1 MTSHNPSGSEP
12 IALLSVL
19 PIDDRYRMLAR
30 ALEDS
35 SLGLIITSA
44 DGDNPILYANAAF
57 LDMTGY
63 STDEVLGKNCRFLQG
78 ADTDPDTT
86 EEIRSAVAERRELM
100 VEILNYRRDGST
112 FWNLIHI
119 LPLLGADGS
128 IRYFF
133 GYQRDVTRRRV
144 AEEGLQQA
152 LKMEALG
159 RLTGGLAH
167 DFNNFLQVIVASC
180 EMMERRLR
188 DKGYWDEDFIRPM
201 GSSRRAIDKASELT
215 KQLLAFSRRQKLNPS
230 NLQINE
236 LIVGIQNML
245 TQSLGDHINV
255 SVKLEPEL
263 WFCQADAAQI
273 ETTILNIAINARDAM
288 EGEAN
293 QQLAI
298 QTSNR
303 DVSMDQA
310 KDMDLTPGQYVDVM
324 IVDNGPGIPREIL
337 KRVLDPFFT
346 TKGGKGTGLGLCIAH
361 GIARQSGGTLYVESV
376 VGVGT
381 SVHILLPRV
390 EAPSEAEAP
399 IDAPVAVKRSS
410 RAHRVLLVDDNKD
423 VAESIRDS
431 LTSSGLHVT
440 LAFSAEEALS
450 LLSAKTFDVLVSDVM
465 MPGAMDGMA
474 LAQRAIAEHPDLRI
488 LLLSGHVGREREGD
502 LNGFTLLYKPC
513 SSGELMATI
522 QTLFDET

>member
-1 MTSHNPSGSEP
+1 MTSHNCSASEP

-35 SLGLIITSA
+35 SLGLIITGA
-44 DGDNPILYANAAF
+44 EDDNLILYANAAF

-63 STDEVLGKNCRFLQG
+63 SSDEVLGKNCRFLQG
-78 ADTDPDTT
+78 PDTDPDTR
-86 EEIRSAVAERRELM
+86 EEIRGAVAEQRELM
-100 VEILNYRRDGST
+100 VEVLNYRKDGTS

-119 LPLLGADGS
+119 LPLLGTDGS
-128 IRYFF
+128 IKYFF

-167 DFNNFLQVIVASC
+167 DFNNFLQVIVASS
-180 EMMERRLR
+180 ELIESRLR
-188 DKGYWDEDFIRPM
+188 KKGYWTEDFIRPIDA
-201 GSSRRAIDKASELT
+201 SRRAIAKASELT
-215 KQLLAFSRRQKLNPS
+215 KQLLAFSRRQKLSPT

-236 LIVGIQNML
+236 LIVGIQDML
-245 TQSLGDHINV
+245 TQSLGDRITV

-288 EGEAN
+288 EGEPN
-293 QQLAI
+293 QQLTI

-310 KDMDLTPGQYVDVM
+310 TDMDITPGQYVDVM
-324 IVDNGPGIPREIL
+324 LVDNGPGIPREIL

-376 VGVGT
+376 VGAGT
-381 SVHILLPRV
+381 AVHILLPRV
-390 EAPSEAEAP
+390 EAPSEAT
-399 IDAPVAVKRSS
+399 APVGAATAVKLPSL
-410 RAHRVLLVDDNKD
+410 AHRVLLVDDNKD
-423 VAESIRDS
+423 VAESLGDS
-431 LTSSGLHVT
+431 LRTSGLQVE
-440 LAFSAEEALS
+440 LAFSTEEALS
-450 LLSAKTFDVLVSDVM
+450 ALAAKAFDVLISDVM
-465 MPGAMDGMA
+465 MPGAMDGIA
-474 LAQRAIAEHPDLRI
+474 LAQQAITEHPNLRV
-488 LLLSGHVGREREGD
+488 LLLSGHVGREREEE
-502 LNGFTLLYKPC
+502 LKGFTLLYKPC
-513 SSGELMATI
+513 SSSELIEATRS
-522 QTLFDET
+522 LFEET

>member
-1 MTSHNPSGSEP
+1 MTSHNSPGSEP
-12 IALLSVL
+12 SDLLAVL

-35 SLGLIITSA
+35 SLGLIITDA
-44 DGDNPILYANAAF
+44 GNDNPILYANSAF
-57 LDMTGY
+57 LEMTGY
-63 STDEVLGKNCRFLQG
+63 GADEVLGRNCRFLQG
-78 ADTDPDTT
+78 PDTDAGTR
-86 EEIRSAVAERRELM
+86 EEVKSAIAEQRELM
-100 VEILNYRRDGST
+100 VEILNYRKDGAS
-112 FWNLIHI
+112 FWNHIHI
-119 LPLLGADGS
+119 LPLFGANGA
-128 IRYFF
+128 IKYFF
-133 GYQRDVTRRRV
+133 GYLRDVTRRRV

-167 DFNNFLQVIVASC
+167 DFNNFLQVIVGSS
-180 EMMERRLR
+180 ELIETRLR
-188 DKGYWDEDFIRPM
+188 KEGHWNEDFMRPVEA
-201 GSSRRAIDKASELT
+201 SRRAIAKASELT
-215 KQLLAFSRRQKLNPS
+215 RQLLAFSRRQKLSPT

-236 LIVGIQNML
+236 LIVGVQNML
-245 TQSLGDHINV
+245 TQSLGDRINV
-255 SVKLEPEL
+255 SMKLEPEL

-288 EGEAN
+288 EGESN
-293 QQLAI
+293 QQLTI

-310 KDMDLTPGQYVDVM
+310 KDMDITPGQYVDIM

-390 EAPSEAEAP
+390 EAPCDDKAP
-399 IDAPVAVKRSS
+399 LDATDAAKRPSH
-410 RAHRVLLVDDNKD
+410 AHRVLLVDDNKD
-423 VAESIRDS
+423 VAESLGEG
-431 LTSSGLHVT
+431 LTMSGLQVQ
-440 LAFSAEEALS
+440 LAFSTEDALS
-450 LLSAKTFDVLVSDVM
+450 ALSAKAFDVLISDVM
-465 MPGAMDGMA
+465 MPGDMDGIG
-474 LAQRAIAEHPDLRI
+474 LAQRAAAEDPNLRV
-488 LLLSGHVGREREGD
+488 LLISGHVGPDREDELG
-502 LNGFTLLYKPC
+502 GFTLLYKPC
-513 SSGELMATI
+513 SSGELIAAI
-522 QTLFDET
+522 HSLFDMT

>member
-1 MTSHNPSGSEP
+1 MTLHHSSGPEP

-19 PIDDRYRMLAR
+19 PVDDRYRMLAR

-44 DGDNPILYANAAF
+44 EDDNPILYANAAF

-63 STDEVLGKNCRFLQG
+63 SADEVIGKNCRFLQG
-78 ADTDPDTT
+78 PDTDPETR
-86 EEIRSAVAERRELM
+86 EEIKSAVAEHRELM
-100 VEILNYRRDGST
+100 VELLNYRKDGSS

-119 LPLLGADGS
+119 LPLLGTDGS
-128 IRYFF
+128 IKYFF

-180 EMMERRLR
+180 ETIERRLQS
-188 DKGYWDEDFIRPM
+188 KGYWDEDLSRPM
-201 GSSRRAIDKASELT
+201 ASSRRAISKASELT
-215 KQLLAFSRRQKLNPS
+215 KQLLAFSRRQKLNPA

-245 TQSLGDHINV
+245 TQSLGDRITV

-288 EGEAN
+288 EGEPN

-310 KDMDLTPGQYVDVM
+310 KDLDLTPGQYVNVM

-390 EAPSEAEAP
+390 EAPSAAP
-399 IDAPVAVKRSS
+399 GRVDVTATVKRAS

-423 VAESIRDS
+423 VAESIRES
-431 LTSSGLHVT
+431 LTTSGLHVT

-450 LLSAKTFDVLVSDVM
+450 ALSEKAFDVLVSDVM
-465 MPGAMDGMA
+465 MPGPMDGIA
-474 LAQRAIAEHPDLRI
+474 LAQQAMAERPDVRV
-488 LLLSGHVGREREGD
+488 LLLSGHVDREREGELD
-502 LNGFTLLYKPC
+502 GFTLLYKPC
-513 SSGELMATI
+513 SSTELIEAI
-522 QTLFDET
+522 HALFEVT

>member
-1 MTSHNPSGSEP
+1 MTSHNSSGSEP

-44 DGDNPILYANAAF
+44 EDDNPILYANAAF
-57 LDMTGY
+57 LEMTGY
-63 STDEVLGKNCRFLQG
+63 GTDEVLGKNCRFLQG
-78 ADTDPDTT
+78 PDTDPDTR

-100 VEILNYRRDGST
+100 VEVLNYRKDGTS

-119 LPLLGADGS
+119 LPLFGANGS

-167 DFNNFLQVIVASC
+167 DFNNFLQVIVASS
-180 EMMERRLR
+180 EMIEGRLR
-188 DKGYWDEDFIRPM
+188 NKGYWNEDFIRPM
-201 GSSRRAIDKASELT
+201 DASRRAVVKASELT
-215 KQLLAFSRRQKLNPS
+215 KQLLAFSRRQKLSPT

-245 TQSLGDHINV
+245 TQSLGDRINV
-255 SVKLEPEL
+255 SVKLDPEL

-288 EGEAN
+288 EGEPN
-293 QQLAI
+293 QQLTI

-376 VGVGT
+376 VGAGT
-381 SVHILLPRV
+381 SVHILLPRI
-390 EAPSEAEAP
+390 EAPSEAK
-399 IDAPVAVKRSS
+399 APVDANDAVE
-410 RAHRVLLVDDNKD
+410 RAAHVHRVLLVDDNKD
-423 VAESIRDS
+423 VAESLRES
-431 LTSSGLHVT
+431 LTTSGLQVT
-440 LAFSAEEALS
+440 LAFSAEDALS
-450 LLSAKTFDVLVSDVM
+450 SLSAKAFDVLISDVM
-465 MPGAMDGMA
+465 MPGAMDGIA
-474 LAQRAIAEHPDLRI
+474 LAQQAIAKHPNLRV
-488 LLLSGHVGREREGD
+488 LLLSGHVGRERED
-502 LNGFTLLYKPC
+502 ELNGFTLLYKPC
-513 SSGELMATI
+513 SSRELIAAI
-522 QTLFDET
+522 QNLFEET